1 MEWLNY
7 HHLLYFFVTAREGS
21 IAKASVALKV
31 SQPTISA
38 QLRMLEEMLGD
49 KLFNRVG
56 RRLEL
61 TENGRAVYSYAEEI
75 FSLGRELVNV
85 VRGRAVDRPVRLTV
99 GVTDVLPKLIVYRL
113 LQPVFNIKDIRLIC
127 VEDKYERLLADLAV
141 HSLDLVLAD
150 TPASPS
156 IKVKAFNSLL
166 GESGV
171 SFLGAGAFAK
181 KCQKGFPESLTGVP
195 MLLPAEGTA
204 LRRALEQWLRSKN
217 IEPSIKGEFQDSALI
232 EAFGKSGA
240 GVFVMPTAIESEVI
254 GQFGVKVIGR
264 VPTVRTR
271 FYAISVERKLKHPGV
286 VAIRETARTTLF
298 A

>member
-7 HHLLYFFVTAREGS
+7 HHLLYFYVVAREGS
-21 IAKASVALKV
+21 ITKASAELRV

-38 QLRMLEEMLGD
+38 QLRTLEESMSN

-75 FSLGRELVNV
+75 FSLGRELMGV
-85 VRGRAVDRPVRLTV
+85 VRGRSAERPLRLTV

-113 LQPVFNIKDIRLIC
+113 LKPVFSIKDIRLVC
-127 VEDKYERLLADLAV
+127 VEDKYDRLLADLAI
-141 HSLDLVLAD
+141 HTLDLVLAD

-156 IKVKAFNSLL
+156 IKVKAFNSPL

-171 SFLGAGAFAK
+171 TFLGTKDFVT
-181 KCQKGFPESLTGVP
+181 KCRKGFPKSLNGVP
-195 MLLPAEGTA
+195 MLLPSAGTA
-204 LRRALEQWLRSKN
+204 LRRALEQWFNTEK
-217 IEPSIKGEFQDSALI
+217 IMPSIRGEFQDSALV

-240 GVFVMPTAIESEVI
+240 GVFAMPTAIETEVVD
-254 GQFGVKVIGR
+254 QFGVNVIGR
-264 VPTVRTR
+264 VSSVRTR
-271 FYAISVERKLKHPGV
+271 FYAISVERRLKHPGV
-286 VAIRETARTTLF
+286 VAICDSARNNLF
-298 A
+298 L

>member
-7 HHLLYFFVTAREGS
+7 HHLLYFYVTAREGS
-21 IAKASVALKV
+21 IAKASAELKV

-38 QLRMLEEMLGD
+38 QLRMLEDMLGD

-61 TENGRAVYSYAEEI
+61 TENGRGVYSYAEEI

-99 GVTDVLPKLIVYRL
+99 GVTDVLPKRIVYRL
-113 LQPVFNIKDIRLIC
+113 LEPVFNIKDIRLIC

-150 TPASPS
+150 TPASPN
-156 IKVKAFNSLL
+156 IKIKAFNSLL

-171 SFLGAGAFAK
+171 SFLGTSAFVKQCA
-181 KCQKGFPESLTGVP
+181 KGFPRSLTGVP

-204 LRRALEQWLRSKN
+204 LRRALEQWFRAKN
-217 IEPSIKGEFQDSALI
+217 IEPAIKGGFQDSDLI
-232 EAFGKSGA
+232 
-240 GVFVMPTAIESEVI
+240 
-254 GQFGVKVIGR
+254 
-264 VPTVRTR
+264 
-271 FYAISVERKLKHPGV
+271 
-286 VAIRETARTTLF
+286 
-298 A
+298 